1 LGRLEGVVEAR
12 VGANKF
18 LYDVKVKETKSLLPA
33 DFLAVAKKLEEYPFA
48 GMVITSISGTAEKSG
63 EDYVLTA
70 RGSNQKY
77 TLKPNDDLKKLVGA
91 GKAKVTL
98 AGKVT
103 QDKAKV
109 TIEVTEAKEA
119 K

>member
-1 LGRLEGVVEAR
+1 M
-12 VGANKF
+12 GANKF
-18 LYDVKVKETKSLLPA
+18 LYDLKVKETKSLLPA
-33 DFLAVAKKLEEYPFA
+33 AFVEVAKKLEDYPFA

-63 EDYVLTA
+63 ADFVLTA

-77 TLKPNDDLKKLVGA
+77 ALKANDALKKLVGD

-98 AGKVT
+98 AGKVA
-103 QDKAKV
+103 QDKDKV